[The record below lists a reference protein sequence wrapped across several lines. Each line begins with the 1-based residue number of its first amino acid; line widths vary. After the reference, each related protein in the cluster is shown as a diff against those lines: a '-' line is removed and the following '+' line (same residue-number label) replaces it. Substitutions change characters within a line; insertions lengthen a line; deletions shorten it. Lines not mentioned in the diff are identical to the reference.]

1 MSAPLINKYNWIACG
16 LCSIIGWD
24 AFNMTAI
31 ILIIARMRSA
41 IQWFPCTAHACYV
54 TFVFKIEM
62 LPHSSSE
69 VPAQFPILCVYL
81 MSSNGSFANNRR
93 RRQCARAFAYV
104 MAECR
109 RSVHAIDDQNNGGTL
124 SARKPR
130 DPLSS
135 YLFWSVVCTHSYYN
149 HHSKLLTQPPIKW

>member
-1 MSAPLINKYNWIACG
+1 
-16 LCSIIGWD
+16 
-24 AFNMTAI
+24 MTAI

-62 LPHSSSE
+62 ETLPHSSSE

-81 MSSNGSFANNRR
+81 MSSNGSFVNNRR

-104 MAECR
+104 MVERR
-109 RSVHAIDDQNNGGTL
+109 RSAHAIDDQNNGGRQV

-135 YLFWSVVCTHSYYN
+135 YLFRSVVLLR
-149 HHSKLLTQPPIKW
+149 SKCSKRVIFTLDGLNDFTPFYIF